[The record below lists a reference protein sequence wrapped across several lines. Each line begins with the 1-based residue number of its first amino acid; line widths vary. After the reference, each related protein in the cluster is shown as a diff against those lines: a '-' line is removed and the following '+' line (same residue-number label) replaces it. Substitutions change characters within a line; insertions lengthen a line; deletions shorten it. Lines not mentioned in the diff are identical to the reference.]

1 MISNFS
7 KLIYAKSTQLKPT
20 KFKIITLQKNNITK
34 QYTLPVL
41 NALKQVMYS
50 TCDKISKTIII

>member
-7 KLIYAKSTQLKPT
+7 KLLHAKNTQLKPT
-20 KFKIITLQKNNITK
+20 KFKIITLQKTNKNK
-34 QYTLPVL
+34 QYTFSVL

-50 TCDKISKTIII
+50 TCDKISKPIII